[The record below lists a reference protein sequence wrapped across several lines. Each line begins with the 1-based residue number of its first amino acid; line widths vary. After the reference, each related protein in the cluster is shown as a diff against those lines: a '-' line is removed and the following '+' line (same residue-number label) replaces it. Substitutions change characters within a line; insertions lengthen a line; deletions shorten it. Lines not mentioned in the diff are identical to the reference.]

1 MEIWGS
7 KSSGRRNKKRPGR
20 STSSRSRRQPR
31 ESGLMDNLW
40 TGSLRTEVEAGPE
53 KPLDGAR
60 RKRETNRTFNPV
72 YIAILLFG
80 IIIGAGIYALGSSV
94 LRGLDL
100 LGPKASQ
107 SAEAPEVVIPRP
119 LSPNVISPPATTG
132 DYVPPSGLTPLEV
145 VQRMHQASLAG
156 KAQVAYAYWH
166 IQPDAVAFI
175 GSGVQMSLSQCVDLA
190 RRHADQVRAAEF
202 RLEELSG
209 DTARVGQ
216 YLKGQ
221 KRLVYSLLKYQGRWQ
236 ITVSTAT

>member
-1 MEIWGS
+1 MEIWGN

-20 STSSRSRRQPR
+20 SQSSRSRRQPR

-40 TGSLRTEVEAGPE
+40 TGSLRTEVEAPPE

-60 RKRETNRTFNPV
+60 RKRSEKSGFNLI

-80 IIIGAGIYALGSSV
+80 IILGASIYALGSSV

-100 LGPKASQ
+100 LGTGSDQTGDAQ
-107 SAEAPEVVIPRP
+107 EVVIPRP
-119 LSPNVISPPATTG
+119 QAPRVATPPQTTG
-132 DYVPPSGLTPLEV
+132 DYVPPPGLSPVEV

-166 IQPDAVAFI
+166 IQPDAVAFL

-202 RLEELSG
+202 RLEEQTG
-209 DTARVGQ
+209 DSARVGQ

-221 KRLVYSLLKYQGRWQ
+221 KRLVYTLLKYQGHWK
-236 ITVSTAT
+236 ITVSTAS